1 MLALQAMAVT
11 TAQVSILDVY
21 LLVELKFGERIRKA
35 SLTGKLQAEDIY
47 DHR

>member
-1 MLALQAMAVT
+1 MAVA

-21 LLVELKFGERIRKA
+21 VPVELKFGERIERA
-35 SLTGKLQAEDIY
+35 RLTGKLQAEDIY